1 MTGKEIKNYLEMSY
15 GLWTNTM
22 VSKDDHIM
30 LLNIDSVNGIKNI
43 HLKIL
48 PSILTVQQEL
58 TMK

>member
-22 VSKDDHIM
+22 VSKDAHIM

-43 HLKIL
+43 HLKSCL
-48 PSILTVQQEL
+48 QF
-58 TMK
+58 